1 MRARIE
7 SSISRA
13 MKMRM
18 KDRSQQP
25 ISHQLSSQ
33 HIQGHRRSKPAYAFT
48 IPREISLNHFGTAT
62 VRHRV
67 KYQADG
73 LLGCAS
79 AGTRHAG
86 DAHSERRLAA
96 IPYAFSQ
103 GCGHFTADRAVPL
116 DHLGG
121 DACKLRLELVRIND
135 SSAEKI
141 PRAAADRRDA
151 LSKHPARTGFCYSQR
166 GIAHLHP
173 VAHDLFER
181 FAISRVN
188 EIIQFVLDLAGYFV
202 NSCLRGLSGFGARGE
217 VQFNLS
223 SSSQNCGVHVSM
235 SFVNRSDASVDLG
248 FPEHRDFQHASREKR
263 RRNLRAE
270 PLPDLRLEQS
280 LQLVWWSGQKHDDA
294 LAIVKLP
301 TQPLS
306 RGGAIPILDS

>member
-1 MRARIE
+1 MSARIE
-7 SSISRA
+7 SYISRA

-96 IPYAFSQ
+96 IPYAFSHR
-103 GCGHFTADRAVPL
+103 CVHFTADRAVPL

-121 DACKLRLELVRIND
+121 
-135 SSAEKI
+135 
-141 PRAAADRRDA
+141 
-151 LSKHPARTGFCYSQR
+151 
-166 GIAHLHP
+166 
-173 VAHDLFER
+173 
-181 FAISRVN
+181 
-188 EIIQFVLDLAGYFV
+188 
-202 NSCLRGLSGFGARGE
+202 GARPPPLYVVPIKDQSAGE
-217 VQFNLS
+217 
-223 SSSQNCGVHVSM
+223 
-235 SFVNRSDASVDLG
+235 R
-248 FPEHRDFQHASREKR
+248 
-263 RRNLRAE
+263 
-270 PLPDLRLEQS
+270 
-280 LQLVWWSGQKHDDA
+280 
-294 LAIVKLP
+294 
-301 TQPLS
+301 T
-306 RGGAIPILDS
+306 